1 MYENSEA
8 DGNIDKAAI
17 SVSPDGAQRIVL
29 PPSPAHVS
37 FGQQQTAESGPF
49 VCAAGIYFGH
59 VKEAK
64 ESARLAS
71 DGSL

>member
-17 SVSPDGAQRIVL
+17 SVSPDGAWGVTV

-37 FGQQQTAESGPF
+37 FGH
-49 VCAAGIYFGH
+49 C
-59 VKEAK
+59 
-64 ESARLAS
+64 
-71 DGSL
+71 